1 MQMASFTNPVAVTW
15 NTFSL
20 WCFLITYVFFF
31 LADSC
36 VPRVYFTQPLLSLS
50 AVAWFTCSHVALIKL
65 HYSVLSTVFS
75 LYLTCVG
82 TYRVKYHFLSHPLTA
97 RRSSPRREE
106 GQLHGTAGLWW
117 EPEVT
122 LCLLEIQSVFHH
134 CRLTLKFVGT
144 SALCVKTPPGTIITP
159 VSAVYFGKNNDIF
172 PPLFSLSKL
181 FPHIWSP
188 VTSVAWWV
196 SVLPSDWSELY
207 SLYFFSLI

>member
-1 MQMASFTNPVAVTW
+1 MCGHLSEP
-15 NTFSL
+15 FSL
-20 WCFLITYVFFF
+20 EC
-31 LADSC
+31 C
-36 VPRVYFTQPLLSLS
+36 
-50 AVAWFTCSHVALIKL
+50 
-65 HYSVLSTVFS
+65 
-75 LYLTCVG
+75 
-82 TYRVKYHFLSHPLTA
+82 VKYHFLSRPLTA
-97 RRSSPRREE
+97 SRSWPRREE
-106 GQLHGTAGLWW
+106 GQLHGTAALWW

-144 SALCVKTPPGTIITP
+144 SALGVKTPPGTIITP

-207 SLYFFSLI
+207 LLYFFHFFKQRLFQQDI